1 MERELLQV
9 VRAFELPEGE
19 IRIEPFGNGHINRT
33 YAVSVEGEK
42 HRYILQLINH
52 HVFQRPDQVQ
62 ENILAVTSHLR
73 KAATR
78 RGKPCG

>member
-1 MERELLQV
+1 MNGKESRQAYGGESMERELLQV

-42 HRYILQLINH
+42 HR
-52 HVFQRPDQVQ
+52 
-62 ENILAVTSHLR
+62 
-73 KAATR
+73 
-78 RGKPCG
+78 